1 MILDLLVV
9 ANFWRWVRRLG
20 GLGLVLLGLAD
31 NSVVPLPGSMDL
43 LTIALTI
50 HHRDLWWYYALM
62 ATAGAVLGGYLTYRI
77 ARQGGKDA
85 LDKRLGKRRSTSFH
99 SHFERW
105 GFWSVA
111 VPALLPPPF
120 PFVPFL
126 LVAGALQYP
135 RGKFLAALALGR
147 SVRYTLIA
155 ALGLVYGRQF
165 LRFFSGHTRPTVYVV
180 VGLVLAAAVTAG
192 VIVYLRMK
200 HLRLEDSEKPTAHAG
215 HQRA

>member
-20 GLGLVLLGLAD
+20 GPGLVLLGLAD
-31 NSVVPLPGSMDL
+31 NSVVPLPGSMDV

-77 ARQGGKDA
+77 ARQGGKEA
-85 LDKRLGKRRSTSFH
+85 LDKRLGPRRSSSFN
-99 SHFERW
+99 SHFARW

-126 LVAGALQYP
+126 LVAGALQYS
-135 RGKFLAALALGR
+135 RGRFLTALALGR
-147 SVRYTLIA
+147 GIRYTLIA
-155 ALGLVYGRQF
+155 ALGLFYGRQF

-180 VGLVLAAAVTAG
+180 VGLVLVAAAVIG
-192 VIVYLRMK
+192 VIVYLRLK
-200 HLRLEDSEKPTAHAG
+200 RTPAKDSKKPAAHAR